1 MSTTRIQKRWF
12 AALVLTLQLVGCGKR
27 LCQQPLAAV
36 PQSISDLQWRL
47 VTTTD
52 PELASE
58 VSSFN
63 YEVLA
68 FTGSF
73 SGTITPVLQNQTYK
87 DQANPFVYTIP
98 RPGVL
103 CLDDQGQS
111 REGGNS
117 SAASLAVL
125 CQNGSSTINIYRYN
139 LSRQGLA
146 LQDLHTGARYGY
158 VENKGAIAPDN
169 QCTFGFSF

>member
-1 MSTTRIQKRWF
+1 M
-12 AALVLTLQLVGCGKR
+12 ALLLQLVGCGKR

-58 VSSFN
+58 VSPFN

-73 SGTITPVLQNQTYK
+73 SGTITPVMQNQTYK
-87 DQANPFVYTIP
+87 EQTKPFVYTIS

-125 CQNGSSTINIYRYN
+125 CQNGSSTINIYRYK

-146 LQDLHTGARYGY
+146 LQDLQTGARYGY